1 MKRVAFVIAIL
12 SGPTLARAGGLGVG
26 EQNAVS
32 SGTGGAGAARTD
44 DPGAAWY
51 APAALA
57 DGGGLRIGLSLAL
70 ARPAL
75 EAQGAGAVGSMDD
88 SWTAENERGWSTP
101 PHLDASYA
109 SGNWAAGVSVGVPFG
124 GGVRWPAAW
133 AGASEIISSE
143 LMVVRTAPFG
153 AYRFGK
159 LRVSAGVHI
168 DAARLQLQRG
178 LDFIDA
184 DGDVRLDLDGRGY
197 GVDAAAYYD
206 ATPELGLALAFR
218 SRTRIELGGNA
229 NFTAPDA
236 FADKT
241 PDQTASTTMTMPDV
255 LVLGARWHRGNL
267 TAVADVEYA
276 NWSVNQKTEIAFA
289 NASTPT
295 ALQQNDWHDT
305 VAVRAGA
312 EYAEGAFTTRA
323 GGYIDPSPV
332 PADRLSPTSPDA
344 TRVGLTIGASY
355 RLAAAWSAD
364 VFAEHMWLL
373 RRETT
378 STETMPASY
387 GGTAIVLGAGV
398 RFVMPE

>member
-1 MKRVAFVIAIL
+1 MTPTKLVAIL
-12 SGPTLARAGGLGVG
+12 IALPTVAHAGGTGVA

-32 SGTGGAGAARTD
+32 AGTGGARTARTD
-44 DPGAAWY
+44 DPGAAWH
-51 APAALA
+51 APAALV

-75 EAQGAGAVGSMDD
+75 EATSMDD
-88 SWTAENERGWSTP
+88 SWTTENERGWRTP

-109 SGNWAAGVSVGVPFG
+109 QGNWAAGVSVGVPFG

-133 AGASEIISSE
+133 AGASEIIASE

-153 AYRFGK
+153 AYRFGA

-178 LDFIDA
+178 LDFIDI

-197 GVDAAAYYD
+197 GVDASVYYQ
-206 ATPELGLALAFR
+206 ATPELGVALAFR
-218 SRTRIELGGNA
+218 SRSKIELGGNA

-241 PDQTASTTMTMPDV
+241 PDQPASTTMTMPDV
-255 LVLGARWHRGNL
+255 VVVGAHWKRGNL
-267 TAVADVEYA
+267 AAVADIEYA
-276 NWSVNQKTEIAFA
+276 NWSVNEKTQIDFA
-289 NASTPT
+289 NASTPA
-295 ALQQNDWHDT
+295 ALQRNHWHDT

-312 EYAEGAFTTRA
+312 EYLEGSFTTRA

-344 TRVGLTIGASY
+344 TRVGLTIGAGY
-355 RLAAAWSAD
+355 QFTRAWSAD

-378 STETMPASY
+378 STETMAASY
-387 GGTAIVLGAGV
+387 GGTAIVLGAGI
-398 RFVMPE
+398 RFAPR

>member
-1 MKRVAFVIAIL
+1 MNKTIIAFVIAA
-12 SGPTLARAGGLGVG
+12 PTFAHAGGLGVG

-32 SGTGGAGAARTD
+32 SGTGGAGTARTD

-57 DGGGLRIGLSLAL
+57 DGGGLRVGLSLAL

-75 EAQGAGAVGSMDD
+75 EADSMDD

-109 SGNWAAGVSVGVPFG
+109 QGKWAAGVSVGVPFG
-124 GGVRWPAAW
+124 GGVTWPAAW
-133 AGASEIISSE
+133 AGASEIIASE
-143 LMVVRTAPFG
+143 LMVVRTAPFA
-153 AYRFGK
+153 AYRLGK
-159 LRVSAGVHI
+159 LRISAGAHI

-197 GVDAAAYYD
+197 GVDAAAYYQ
-206 ATPELGLALAFR
+206 ASSELGLAVAFR
-218 SRTRIELGGNA
+218 SRSTIDLHGNA

-241 PDQTASTTMTMPDV
+241 PDQTASTTMIMPDT
-255 LVLGARWHRGNL
+255 LVLGAHWQRGAL
-267 TAVADVEYA
+267 AAVADIEYA
-276 NWSVNQKTEIAFA
+276 NWSVNEKTEIAFA
-289 NASTPT
+289 NATTPT

-305 VAVRAGA
+305 VSVRAGA
-312 EYAEGAFTTRA
+312 EYTERGFTTRA

-355 RLAAAWSAD
+355 RFASAWSAD

-398 RFVMPE
+398 RFTPR

>member
-1 MKRVAFVIAIL
+1 MMAIQKIIAGVLVVPVLAGSAF
-12 SGPTLARAGGLGVG
+12 AGGLGVG

-32 SGTGGAGAARTD
+32 SGTGGAGTARTD

-57 DGGGLRIGLSLAL
+57 DGGGLRLGLSLAL

-75 EAQGAGAVGSMDD
+75 EARDASAMGST
-88 SWTAENERGWSTP
+88 WTAENERGWRTP
-101 PHLDASYA
+101 PHLDASFA
-109 SGNWAAGVSVGVPFG
+109 QGNWAAGVSVGVPFG

-133 AGASEIISSE
+133 AGASEIVSSE

-168 DAARLQLQRG
+168 DAMRLQLQRG

-197 GVDAAAYYD
+197 GIDAAAYYQT
-206 ATPELGLALAFR
+206 TPELGLALAFR
-218 SRTRIELGGNA
+218 SRSRIELAGNA

-236 FADKT
+236 FAAKT
-241 PDQTASTTMTMPDV
+241 PDQTASATMTMPDV
-255 LVLGARWHRGNL
+255 LVLGAHWRRGNVA
-267 TAVADVEYA
+267 AVADLEYA
-276 NWSVNQKTEIAFA
+276 NWSVNEKTEIDFA
-289 NASTPT
+289 NESTPN
-295 ALQQNDWHDT
+295 AIQRNDWHDT

-312 EYAEGAFTTRA
+312 EYVESGFTTRA

-332 PADRLSPTSPDA
+332 PQDRLAPSSPDA
-344 TRVGLTIGASY
+344 TRVGLTVGASY
-355 RLAAAWSAD
+355 QFAKAWSAD

-378 STETMPASY
+378 SAETMAASY
-387 GGTAIVLGAGV
+387 GGTAIILGAGV
-398 RFVMPE
+398 RFAPR

>member
-1 MKRVAFVIAIL
+1 MRMNKLLAIAIAA
-12 SGPTLARAGGLGVG
+12 PAFAHAGGLGVG

-57 DGGGLRIGLSLAL
+57 DGGGLRVGLSLAL

-75 EAQGAGAVGSMDD
+75 EAQGAMDA
-88 SWTAENERGWSTP
+88 WTAQNERGWSTP

-109 SGNWAAGVSVGVPFG
+109 HGNWAAGVSVGVPFG
-124 GGVRWPAAW
+124 GGVTWPAAW
-133 AGASEIISSE
+133 AGSSEIISSE
-143 LMVVRTAPFG
+143 LVVVRTAPFA

-184 DGDVRLDLDGRGY
+184 EGDVRLDLDGRGY
-197 GVDAAAYYD
+197 GIDAAAYYQ
-206 ATPELGLALAFR
+206 ATPELGVALAFR
-218 SRTRIELGGNA
+218 SRSRIELGGNA

-236 FADKT
+236 FASKT

-255 LVLGARWHRGNL
+255 LVLGTSWKRGAFV
-267 TAVADVEYA
+267 AVADIEYA
-276 NWSVNQKTEIAFA
+276 NWSVNEKTEIAFA

-295 ALQQNDWHDT
+295 ALQRNDWHDT

-312 EYAEGAFTTRA
+312 EYTESAFTTRA
-323 GGYIDPSPV
+323 GAYLDPSPV
-332 PADRLSPTSPDA
+332 PQDRLSPTSPDA
-344 TRVGLTIGASY
+344 TRVGLTVGAGY
-355 RLAAAWSAD
+355 RFASAWSAD
-364 VFAEHMWLL
+364 IFAEHMWLL

-387 GGTAIVLGAGV
+387 GGTAIVVGAGI
-398 RFVMPE
+398 RFSPR

>member
-1 MKRVAFVIAIL
+1 MNRMTKIFAVVIAL
-12 SGPTLARAGGLGVG
+12 PVLAHAGGTGVA

-32 SGTGGAGAARTD
+32 AGTGGAGAARAD
-44 DPGAAWY
+44 DPGAAWH

-57 DGGGLRIGLSLAL
+57 DGGGLRLGLSLAL

-75 EAQGAGAVGSMDD
+75 EARSMEDE
-88 SWTAENERGWSTP
+88 WTAENERGWRTP

-109 SGNWAAGVSVGVPFG
+109 QGNWAAGVSIGVPFG
-124 GGVRWPAAW
+124 GGITWPSAW

-159 LRVSAGVHI
+159 LRVSAGVHV

-178 LDFIDA
+178 LDFIDT

-197 GVDAAAYYD
+197 GGHAAAFYE
-206 ATPELGLALAFR
+206 ATPELSLALAFR
-218 SRTRIELGGNA
+218 SRSRLELRGNA

-236 FADKT
+236 FASKT
-241 PDQTASTTMTMPDV
+241 PDQTAATTMTLPDV
-255 LVLGARWHRGNL
+255 VVLGAHWRRGAL
-267 TAVADVEYA
+267 AVVGDIEYA
-276 NWSVNQKTEIAFA
+276 NWSVNEKTEIDFA
-289 NASTPT
+289 NETTPN
-295 ALQQNDWHDT
+295 ALQRNDWHDT

-312 EYAEGAFTTRA
+312 EYVEGAFTTRA
-323 GGYIDPSPV
+323 GGYLDPSPV
-332 PADRLSPTSPDA
+332 PAERLAPSSPDA

-355 RLAAAWSAD
+355 RFADAWSAD

-378 STETMPASY
+378 STETMAATY

-398 RFVMPE
+398 RFAPRQ

>member
-1 MKRVAFVIAIL
+1 MKRFALLVTIL
-12 SGPTLARAGGLGVG
+12 AAPAYAGGLGVG

-44 DPGAAWY
+44 DPGSAWY

-75 EAQGAGAVGSMDD
+75 EAQSMDD
-88 SWTAENERGWSTP
+88 SWTAKNERGWSTP

-109 SGNWAAGVSVGVPFG
+109 QGNWAAGVSVGVPFG
-124 GGVRWPAAW
+124 GGVTWPTAW
-133 AGASEIISSE
+133 AGSSEIIASE

-153 AYRFGK
+153 AYRCGT

-168 DAARLQLQRG
+168 DAARLQLHRG
-178 LDFIDA
+178 LDFIDI

-197 GVDAAAYYD
+197 GVDAAAYYQ
-206 ATPELGLALAFR
+206 ATPELGVALAFR
-218 SRTRIELGGNA
+218 SRSKIELRGNA

-255 LVLGARWHRGNL
+255 LALGAHYKRGAL
-267 TAVADVEYA
+267 AAVADIEYA
-276 NWSVNQKTEIAFA
+276 NWSVNEKTEIAFA

-295 ALQQNDWHDT
+295 ARQQNNWHDT

-312 EYAEGAFTTRA
+312 EYTESGFTTRA

-332 PADRLSPTSPDA
+332 PQDRLSPTSPDA
-344 TRVGLTIGASY
+344 TRVGLTIGAGY
-355 RLAAAWSAD
+355 RFASAWSAD
-364 VFAEHMWLL
+364 IFAEHMWLL

-398 RFVMPE
+398 RFTPR